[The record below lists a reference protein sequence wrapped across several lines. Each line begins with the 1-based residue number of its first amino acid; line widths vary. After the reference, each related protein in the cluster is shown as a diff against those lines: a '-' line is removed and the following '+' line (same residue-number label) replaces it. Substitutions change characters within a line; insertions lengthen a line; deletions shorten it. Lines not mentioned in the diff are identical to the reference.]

1 MAKLIIPSSVID
13 GFKEIAKL
21 NENQIT
27 ELAEYLQQ
35 MDVGAKFDAI
45 DKFISSKITSI
56 DSASI
61 VRTIISFGDLLDGD
75 DVKFDELAHEL
86 RESVEDIFSEESDLN
101 FDRLE
106 ANLLEIFENSKNLKL
121 TTKVFNLL
129 VQNNNIYIE
138 GKIISDI
145 RLVFNDNLTET
156 NRNGVIIHRLNIT
169 VQNKKENSDIV
180 ISLDNSDLKKLKDVI
195 ERALLKEEIIKEDY
209 ENIHFITY

>member
-27 ELAEYLQQ
+27 EFAEYLQQ
-35 MDVGAKFDAI
+35 MEVGTKFDAI
-45 DKFISSKITSI
+45 DKFISSIITSI
-56 DSASI
+56 DSGSI
-61 VRTIISFGDLLDGD
+61 VRTVISFGDLLDGD
-75 DVKFDELAHEL
+75 DIKFDELAHEL

-101 FDRLE
+101 FERLE
-106 ANLLEIFENSKNLKL
+106 ANLLKIFQNSKNLKL

-145 RLVFNDNLTET
+145 RLVFNDNLTES

-180 ISLDNSDLKKLKDVI
+180 ISLDNSDLKKLKDII